1 MPPSDDV
8 QPVRRAL
15 LSVSDKTGLVELA
28 KGLADV
34 GVELVASGGTAG
46 AILSA
51 VLDEVCPD
59 GLIVHINLAVILGYR
74 DIPDLLQKLIASVL
88 KACEPARATTHLVLV
103 LRSDGGAACD
113 AARRA
118 IRGEAVAAGIP
129 VFDEVSRAAAALRVL
144 ADFEAARIAVR

>member
-1 MPPSDDV
+1 MPDWVSLANPIDV
-8 QPVRRAL
+8 PAVQL
-15 LSVSDKTGLVELA
+15 KEND
-28 KGLADV
+28 
-34 GVELVASGGTAG
+34 GGTAG

-51 VLDEVCPD
+51 VLHEVRPD

-74 DIPDLLQKLIASVL
+74 DIPDLLQKLVASVL

-103 LRSDGGAACD
+103 LRSDGGEACD

-129 VFDEVSRAAAALRVL
+129 VFDEVRRAATALRVL
-144 ADFEAARIAVR
+144 ADFEAARTT